1 MSTDDS
7 TGDVTDGLAAGTS
20 ASTATG
26 PFAGLNNRAGALL
39 VVDVQR
45 SFADLDYLGDYGLD
59 TAAEDAIAAAIR
71 TTAALVH
78 TARAAGV
85 PVVWIELA
93 SDPDRLWA
101 ASNWLRGKGFDE
113 PMGADEPCVIGTPGA
128 EWYGLI
134 PGIDEPLIQ
143 KRHYSGFQGTELHAL
158 LQRLGVVWVAV
169 AGLTT
174 ECCIAATATDAFQL
188 DYPVLIPSDATAAY
202 EVRVHENALEI
213 LALTTAHVVTSDELV
228 GFFPAPTASATAA
241 SALTGSVVSA

>member
-1 MSTDDS
+1 MSS
-7 TGDVTDGLAAGTS
+7 LSSATGPGAAPLS
-20 ASTATG
+20 G

-45 SFADLDYLGDYGLD
+45 SFADLAYLGDYGLD
-59 TAAEDAIAAAIR
+59 TAAEAAIAAAIR
-71 TTAALVH
+71 TTAALVD

-93 SDPDRLWA
+93 SDPDRLWG
-101 ASNWLRGKGFDE
+101 ASNWLRGRGFDE
-113 PMGADEPCVIGTPGA
+113 PMDDSEPCVIGTPGA
-128 EWYGLI
+128 DWYGL
-134 PGIDEPLIQ
+134 EPAAGEPRVQ

-158 LQRLGVVWVAV
+158 LQGLGVVWVAV

-213 LALTTAHVVTSDELV
+213 LALTTAHVVSSDELV
-228 GFFPAPTASATAA
+228 GFFPAPAAFAAAA
-241 SALTGSVVSA
+241 SALTGSAVLA

>member
-1 MSTDDS
+1 VSTDS
-7 TGDVTDGLAAGTS
+7 PV
-20 ASTATG
+20 TG
-26 PFAGLNNRAGALL
+26 PFAGLDNRAGALL

-45 SFADLDYLGDYGLD
+45 SFADLAYLGDFGLD

-71 TTAALVH
+71 TTAALVD

-93 SDPDRLWA
+93 SDPDRLWG
-101 ASNWLRGKGFDE
+101 ASNWLRGRGFDE
-113 PMGADEPCVIGTPGA
+113 PMDESEPCVIGTPGA
-128 EWYGLI
+128 DWYGLT
-134 PGIDEPLIQ
+134 PATGEPRVQ

-158 LQRLGVVWVAV
+158 LQSLGVVWVAV

-213 LALTTAHVVTSDELV
+213 LALTTAHVITSIELT
-228 GFFPAPTASATAA
+228 GFLPAPAPATGAA
-241 SALTGSVVSA
+241 SALTGSAVSA